1 MRERDFVPSISGM
14 TLMRLR
20 RLRLTHRII
29 TLLAAIWL
37 SLALQPCAMA
47 FVPATPDQAMSQD
60 HCPNCPEYR
69 VNPDADCTLSDWQ
82 LTKSASGNASLDASS
97 HVLIPLTL
105 LQYALWQP
113 AAMATAPPWPDAIL
127 FRPDLPVSRQ
137 DILRL

>member
-1 MRERDFVPSISGM
+1 MRVRGFVPSISDM
-14 TLMRLR
+14 NLSRLR

-47 FVPATPDQAMSQD
+47 FVPMTPDRVMSQD

-69 VNPDADCTLSDWQ
+69 AKPGADCALSDWQ
-82 LTKSASGNASLDASS
+82 LTKSASSSASLDAPT
-97 HVLIPLTL
+97 HALIPFTL

-113 AAMATAPPWPDAIL
+113 AATATAPPWPDTTL
-127 FRPDLPVSRQ
+127 LRPDLPVARQ